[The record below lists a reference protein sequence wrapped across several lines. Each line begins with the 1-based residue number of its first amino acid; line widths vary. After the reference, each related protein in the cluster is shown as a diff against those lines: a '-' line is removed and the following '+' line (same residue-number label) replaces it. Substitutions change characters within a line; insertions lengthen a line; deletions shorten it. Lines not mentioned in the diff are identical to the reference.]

1 MLHNVVCKKRIRLAK
16 HTHHPLVMTQ
26 CGVAPSE
33 TPKRADARCNE
44 LGTLPEKTGKCGNFS
59 LPPVWEPHFVRK
71 TDQTN

>member
-44 LGTLPEKTGKCGNFS
+44 LGTLPEKNGKMWEFFS
-59 LPPVWEPHFVRK
+59 SWLK
-71 TDQTN
+71 